1 MKEYYWIIINSF
13 PLDWII
19 GEYTNDNWIL
29 TKTNT
34 PLNKTDI
41 IKIGNKIQNIQDID
55 FFIQKL

>member
-1 MKEYYWIIINSF
+1 
-13 PLDWII
+13 LDWII
-19 GEYTNDNWIL
+19 GEYTNNNWIL

-41 IKIGNKIQNIQDID
+41 IKIGNKVQNIQDID